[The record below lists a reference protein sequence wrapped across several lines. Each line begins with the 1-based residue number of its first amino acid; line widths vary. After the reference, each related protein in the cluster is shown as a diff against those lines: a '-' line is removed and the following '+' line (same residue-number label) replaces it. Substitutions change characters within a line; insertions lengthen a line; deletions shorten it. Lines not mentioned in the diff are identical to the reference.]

1 MSSPLIL
8 RLLPFVFVFLWS
20 TGWIAARAVAPYAEP
35 FTFLAVRYCFTIV
48 ALIAFAV
55 LTGAQWPRSPTQIG
69 HALVTGV
76 LLHAI
81 YMGAVWYAVLNG
93 VPTSVSG
100 IIAALQPILTA
111 MLAPALLGERI
122 TPKQWLG
129 VVIGFAGIGL
139 VLQPQLAV
147 VDSTRIGD
155 LLWPLAINL
164 FGMLG
169 VTFGTF
175 YQKRF
180 QATGDL
186 RSMAAIQYVG
196 AGLALFP
203 FAILLE
209 NGRLEWNVTTIAVMA
224 WSVFGLSIGGIAL
237 LLYLLRT
244 GEVSRAAVLIY
255 LVPPVVALQAF
266 AFFGETLAPIQ
277 IVGMA
282 LAAIGV
288 VLATRKT

>member
-1 MSSPLIL
+1 MSNPLIL
-8 RLLPFVFVFLWS
+8 RLLPIVFVFLWS
-20 TGWIAARAVAPYAEP
+20 TGWIAARAIAPYAEP
-35 FTFLAVRYCFTIV
+35 FTFLAVRYSFTIV
-48 ALIAFAV
+48 ALVAFAW
-55 LTGAQWPRSPTQIG
+55 LTGAVWPRSPIQIG
-69 HALVTGV
+69 HAMVTGV

-93 VPTSVSG
+93 IPASVSG

-122 TPKQWLG
+122 TRWQWLG

-139 VLQPQLAV
+139 VLYPQLAA
-147 VDSTRIGD
+147 VDSARLGE
-155 LLWPLAINL
+155 LLWPLSINL
-164 FGMLG
+164 IGMLG

-196 AGLALFP
+196 AGLAIAPL
-203 FAILLE
+203 AILFE
-209 NGRLEWNVTTIAVMA
+209 HGRIEWNLTTVAVMA
-224 WSVFGLSIGGIAL
+224 WSVFGLSIGGISL
-237 LLYLLRT
+237 LLYLLRN

-255 LVPPVVALQAF
+255 LVPPTVALQAF
-266 AFFGETLAPIQ
+266 AFFGETLVPIQ
-277 IVGMA
+277 LFGMV
-282 LAAIGV
+282 LAAAGV